1 MPFGTDLF
9 SFRRNISSAK
19 HISSN
24 FNCIS
29 SLQGKH
35 IENPKD
41 LYPVLSTKQKR
52 DEINRLF
59 NAFIGLNIKF
69 FCLIQQHNRTVPL
82 SLLVNKIV
90 PKNVR
95 PQMVLNFLS
104 CVNTIE
110 PSPCVLL
117 SEIKCTNRPLVL
129 LSYRIYGHIYPS
141 ALPLLDHTVHSQST
155 YFQLLSCFEKI
166 NMLPIE

>member
-1 MPFGTDLF
+1 MQTCIVFFNELMLAHHEFHPSDEWIDTPCHELQINLHKCKVGMPFGTDLF

-59 NAFIGLNIKF
+59 NAFIELNMKF
-69 FCLIQQHNRTVPL
+69 SCLIQQHNRTVPL
-82 SLLVNKIV
+82 
-90 PKNVR
+90 
-95 PQMVLNFLS
+95 
-104 CVNTIE
+104 CY
-110 PSPCVLL
+110 PCVICVHKETHKQNRFVSKQMGSELL
-117 SEIKCTNRPLVL
+117 
-129 LSYRIYGHIYPS
+129 
-141 ALPLLDHTVHSQST
+141 
-155 YFQLLSCFEKI
+155 
-166 NMLPIE
+166 